1 MDHLQHRKEKNACD
15 VQCNRSHES
24 VREVINIEL
33 CMYLFMSVLSFQTR
47 NYGSRSLRSH
57 SCSFWDTISS
67 FVLFSFSSLHLLP
80 CSFSANHAAVCHVI
94 FRHASFQLTLPN
106 IHRCC
111 SDGTCPADRPD
122 LVLSRFDSAFDH
134 HCQSDSTS
142 EWTSQSCPTASC
154 STSQGT
160 RDLRL

>member
-57 SCSFWDTISS
+57 SCSFWDTISP
-67 FVLFSFSSLHLLP
+67 SLPHLLNICFSYTTTP
-80 CSFSANHAAVCHVI
+80 LVISSFGVMLMTISFYLFPI
-94 FRHASFQLTLPN
+94 RHLMEGIYVS
-106 IHRCC
+106 H
-111 SDGTCPADRPD
+111 
-122 LVLSRFDSAFDH
+122 
-134 HCQSDSTS
+134 
-142 EWTSQSCPTASC
+142 TA
-154 STSQGT
+154 TNGHLQN
-160 RDLRL
+160 LI

>member
-67 FVLFSFSSLHLLP
+67 FVLFSFNSLLLLP
-80 CSFSANHAAVCHVI
+80 GSFSSNHAAVCHVI
-94 FRHASFQLTLPN
+94 FPACLISTYISQHPSLLFRWNVLCRSSRP
-106 IHRCC
+106 
-111 SDGTCPADRPD
+111 CP
-122 LVLSRFDSAFDH
+122 
-134 HCQSDSTS
+134 
-142 EWTSQSCPTASC
+142 
-154 STSQGT
+154 
-160 RDLRL
+160 